1 MVNCS
6 PSVAVISVDLSAV
19 FLSGDK
25 YIPWR
30 LPRRLLSRSDL
41 HGFWRPYV
49 LLDPVDPHRGE
60 VDPEM
65 FLVIVFYP
73 LLETLI
79 SEQIALCLWI
89 EYVVCGRM
97 RAWEYG
103 P

>member
-1 MVNCS
+1 
-6 PSVAVISVDLSAV
+6 
-19 FLSGDK
+19 
-25 YIPWR
+25 
-30 LPRRLLSRSDL
+30 
-41 HGFWRPYV
+41 
-49 LLDPVDPHRGE
+49 
-60 VDPEM
+60 M